1 MSDRRAWLHLAAMDW
16 MTFTVELVKA
26 LAWPAVVLYV
36 LINYRD
42 KLAALLPNL
51 KKLEAGPLKAE
62 FGAEA
67 AKVLEEAETIR
78 IQEGVSDSMIVM
90 SAQEHAGLAGEVDH
104 IIPKKQPEKLNK
116 LFALTQPTAAILLAW
131 DNIEIALLA
140 AVEKHGVYVPERHTQ
155 NPQIWLNALVA
166 QGLVT
171 DETRK
176 IVDELRALRNQ
187 VAHVRLDPTPEAA
200 WDYVQASDRLVPT
213 ILKQAERSSK

>member
-1 MSDRRAWLHLAAMDW
+1 MDW
-16 MTFTVELVKA
+16 MTFIVELFKA

-36 LINYRD
+36 LINYRNTF
-42 KLAALLPNL
+42 AALLPNL

-67 AKVLEEAETIR
+67 AKALEEAETIR
-78 IQEGVSDSMIVM
+78 IQEGVPDNMIAL
-90 SAQEHAGLAGEVDH
+90 SADEDNAQFEIDH
-104 IIPKKQPEKLNK
+104 IFPKKQPEKLSK
-116 LFALTQPTAAILLAW
+116 LFTLTQPTAAILLAW

-155 NPQIWLNALVA
+155 NPQSWLNALVA

-176 IVDELRALRNQ
+176 IVGELRALRNQ
-187 VAHVRLDPTPEAA
+187 VAHVKLDPTPEAA